1 MLKHSG
7 TGWAIAW
14 GKRRFWTARP
24 DDAHVDAINPPVFK
38 RKQDARFFAD
48 VRIEQLKKTG
58 WFSEKDA
65 KNVTIVRVK
74 SSVELI

>member
-7 TGWAIAW
+7 TGWTVAW
-14 GKRRFWTARP
+14 GKRIFFTARP
-24 DDAHVDAINPPVFK
+24 EYAHVDAINPPVFK
-38 RKQDARFFAD
+38 RKQDAQFFAD
-48 VRIEQLKKTG
+48 VKIDRWKKAG

-65 KNVTIVRVK
+65 QNVKLVKVK